1 MKHDCRTRG
10 DYCVLE
16 TRSVHFAFV
25 LCSGFSL
32 LDLATAISTLNAST
46 RAVEKDLF
54 FLTITS
60 VDGQSVPCS
69 NGVPYPVEGSCLD
82 LDPKTRA
89 FVFADLDYFKNID
102 PRLCA
107 WLRKSAHSGLEM
119 GSFGTD
125 AGVLLKAGILLGRRF
140 TIHWGAHA
148 VFAER
153 FPEVLPLQNLFE
165 VDGRFYTSAGGL
177 SSADMMI
184 ELLTSHMGQTFG
196 VRITDHI
203 LGSTPRTIDTL
214 QRQSTALRYGTRNPA
229 FLAIIGEIDA
239 DESGELS
246 IECLLERHPISRRQL
261 ERLFNQY
268 CGISPT
274 RYLKSV
280 RLEWARKLL
289 EQTNMSIIDV
299 SVAVG
304 FSSAA
309 NFSNSFLRKF
319 GCRPKNYRG

>member
-1 MKHDCRTRG
+1 M
-10 DYCVLE
+10 
-16 TRSVHFAFV
+16 
-25 LCSGFSL
+25 
-32 LDLATAISTLNAST
+32 
-46 RAVEKDLF
+46 
-54 FLTITS
+54 
-60 VDGQSVPCS
+60 
-69 NGVPYPVEGSCLD
+69 PYPVECSCLD

-107 WLRKSAHSGLEM
+107 WLWKSAHSGLEM

-153 FPEVLPLQNLFE
+153 FPEVLPLQNLLE

-196 VRITDHI
+196 VRIADHI

-229 FLAIIGEIDA
+229 FWPSWAKLMLMSPESFRLNVSWNGTQSHAVNWSAYSTNTVESHRPAI
-239 DESGELS
+239 
-246 IECLLERHPISRRQL
+246 
-261 ERLFNQY
+261 
-268 CGISPT
+268 
-274 RYLKSV
+274 
-280 RLEWARKLL
+280 
-289 EQTNMSIIDV
+289 
-299 SVAVG
+299 
-304 FSSAA
+304 
-309 NFSNSFLRKF
+309 
-319 GCRPKNYRG
+319 